1 MLLFAAVAYAIFW
14 SSENASQKANAYV
27 PCMKKIEIPCIRMVS
42 ISVVHV
48 RELNPD
54 SSQK

>member
-14 SSENASQKANAYV
+14 SSENASQKANAHV

>member
-1 MLLFAAVAYAIFW
+1 MLLFAAVPYVIFW
-14 SSENASQKANAYV
+14 SGENASQKANAYM
-27 PCMKKIEIPCIRMVS
+27 PCMKKIEIPSIRMVS
-42 ISVVHV
+42 MSVVHV